1 MKASGFVRVDYNP
14 VQKREKHLFQAAID
28 LHALTWQNI
37 HNIRGKGSYAMT
49 MLRSVDA
56 IASIRTAGASSIIT
70 ILTVGVVGADANTP
84 F

>member
-1 MKASGFVRVDYNP
+1 
-14 VQKREKHLFQAAID
+14 
-28 LHALTWQNI
+28 
-37 HNIRGKGSYAMT
+37 MT

-56 IASIRTAGASSIIT
+56 IASIRTAEASSIIT